1 MRRRLRA
8 WRRRRCLSG
17 STSRQLQQRHPR
29 NRSADIYHWSLTS
42 SALEL
47 GKGRQEGRQ
56 GTAKGAVKGA
66 EGTYF

>member
-8 WRRRRCLSG
+8 WSCH
-17 STSRQLQQRHPR
+17 STSHQLQQRPTSD
-29 NRSADIYHWSLTS
+29 RSPDIYHWSLTS

-47 GKGRQEGRQ
+47 GKGRHEGRQ